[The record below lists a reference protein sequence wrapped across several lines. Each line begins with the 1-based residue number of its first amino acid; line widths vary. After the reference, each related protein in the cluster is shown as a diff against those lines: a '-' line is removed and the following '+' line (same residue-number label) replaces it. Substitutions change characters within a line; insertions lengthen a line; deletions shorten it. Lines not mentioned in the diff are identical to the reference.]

1 MAAEAQTEEN
11 RELREKMTQAYRV
24 YQHNVRQADS
34 LVYEL
39 TKGARGDVP
48 EGKLLEFYGRQTEPS
63 GCDYCRGLVLEPDG
77 RLTAGFGGEVLWQGG
92 ASAVPC

>member
-1 MAAEAQTEEN
+1 MAAEAQLEEN

-48 EGKLLEFYGRQTEPS
+48 EGKLLEIVIEALDR
-63 GCDYCRGLVLEPDG
+63 CDY
-77 RLTAGFGGEVLWQGG
+77 GEALLGKE
-92 ASAVPC
+92 